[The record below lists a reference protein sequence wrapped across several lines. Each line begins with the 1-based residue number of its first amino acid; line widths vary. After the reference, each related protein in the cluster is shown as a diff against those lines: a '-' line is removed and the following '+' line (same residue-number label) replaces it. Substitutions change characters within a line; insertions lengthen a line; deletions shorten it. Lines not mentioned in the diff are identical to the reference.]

1 MAKKNNSTALAPSAG
16 EGWDAWGAA
25 CGFTSWAK
33 AAEAIGIGAAQ
44 MVAIRKKAPRRTIRL
59 AMDAV
64 LTARLTSRTAAEP
77 AQAAQG
83 EAVDIDTT
91 ALRAAEEIALMWGQ
105 DRTQLVAKIQV
116 RVISALRR
124 CVLADDPSQGEPA

>member
-1 MAKKNNSTALAPSAG
+1 MAKKNNNAALAPSAG

-44 MVAIRKKAPRRTIRL
+44 MVTIRKKSPRRTIRL

-64 LTARLTSRTAAEP
+64 LAARLTSPTAAEP
-77 AQAAQG
+77 VQAAQG
-83 EAVDIDTT
+83 EAVDIDTI
-91 ALRAAEEIALMWGQ
+91 ALRAAEEITLMRGK

-116 RVISALRR
+116 RVITALRR
-124 CVLADDPSQGEPA
+124 CVLADDPSQGESA